1 MRPIPHRD
9 HLKFVENEGWTPKGT
24 ARGTG
29 KKGDHKR
36 YTLTL
41 ATGEVLYT
49 RVSHGGGQI
58 DDPKVVKQILRDQ
71 LQVSEDDFWR
81 CVNDGTKP
89 PRLQLEQDR
98 GEGEELDATLVRSL
112 VRRVGLSVEEVGRLT
127 KEEAVQ
133 AWQDYLTHGG
143 Q

>member
-29 KKGDHKR
+29 KQGDHKR

-71 LQVSEDDFWR
+71 LHVSEEDFWR

-89 PRLQLEQDR
+89 PRPQLEQDR
-98 GEGEELDATLVRSL
+98 GEGEELDAALVRNL